1 MMQYFL
7 NVLLHHLSAALTY
20 FDREWIQY
28 LYCIFIFKKQQ
39 SYTVTIH

>member
-20 FDREWIQY
+20 FVHEWDQY
-28 LYCIFIFKKQQ
+28 HLQFFNSKKQQ
-39 SYTVTIH
+39 KYTVTIH